1 MQGGTESMLVY
12 RNESLEPGYNL
23 ALDEMLM
30 YYPACVAG
38 PVFGFWQNRPSV
50 ICGVHQC
57 VEREVDA
64 GYCRAEDIPVVRR
77 CTGGG
82 AVYHDLGNLNY
93 SLFLPARMAGEET
106 DYRICL
112 DLLRPLF
119 ARLGVEI
126 ELSTTND
133 LLLEGKK
140 FSGMACRKTHDV
152 HLYHGTLLFD
162 VDTERM
168 AKALGNP
175 EGKFVQ
181 ERGVRSRHAEVI
193 NLKGWLSG
201 IGTMS
206 EFRSALESAMV
217 EEYDLRELELEPDFL
232 EEVRRSAAVRY
243 RDLLQVGSSES

>member
-1 MQGGTESMLVY
+1 MLVY
-12 RNESLEPGYNL
+12 QNECLEPGFNL

-30 YYPACVAG
+30 RHPACFDG
-38 PVFGFWQNRPSV
+38 PVFGFWQNRASV

-57 VEREVDA
+57 VEREVNLD
-64 GYCRAEDIPVVRR
+64 YCRAEDIPVVRR

-93 SLFLPARMAGEET
+93 SLFLPARMAGLET

-119 ARLGVEI
+119 ARLGVDI
-126 ELSTTND
+126 ELSPTND
-133 LLLEGKK
+133 LLLAGKK
-140 FSGMACRKTHDV
+140 FSGMACRKTQEV

-175 EGKFVQ
+175 AGKFVR

-193 NLKGWLSG
+193 NLKGWLPG
-201 IGTMS
+201 IETME
-206 EFRSALESAMV
+206 EFRAALESGLASGHCPGS
-217 EEYDLRELELEPDFL
+217 LAL
-232 EEVRRSAAVRY
+232 EEEFLAEVRQHACAHY
-243 RDLLQVGSSES
+243 GNLW